1 MILHLLP
8 PLPPPRESAAE
19 PPPASPTQVIKAAD
33 KIVPVDS
40 LTWVRTGGPLG
51 GLGYDV
57 RMSPDNPD
65 KMLVTDAYAGIFM
78 SLNGGVDWFPSDS
91 GIDIHDGSTG
101 DAIPVFS
108 VTIDPSQPD
117 IVWLGTQNK
126 LGIYKSI
133 DGGQS
138 WKKWSTGFRKR
149 WHPFSRFHN

>member
-1 MILHLLP
+1 M
-8 PLPPPRESAAE
+8 
-19 PPPASPTQVIKAAD
+19 
-33 KIVPVDS
+33 
-40 LTWVRTGGPLG
+40 RTGGPLG

-65 KMLVTDAYAGIFM
+65 KMFVTDAYAGIFM
-78 SLNGGVDWFPSDS
+78 SLNGGEDWFPSNS
-91 GIDIHDGSTG
+91 GINIHDGSTG

-133 DGGQS
+133 DGGNVEENDQRD
-138 WKKWSTGFRKR
+138 FRE
-149 WHPFSRFHN
+149 